1 MVPPNWA
8 ELSHCTFKPYFAS
21 LNYTMKT
28 DTVEATALIEANLEA
43 VWNAL
48 CRPETRYPASVI
60 NGMGEFEESMEDG
73 KTVYYPIAGSPGET
87 GKTIRLGGL
96 SIVDSKTKR
105 SIVWSQSGGGVIR
118 QFSSLLE
125 PKSNG
130 VELRVTVTT
139 EYSGAFSKFLCGT
152 LPGWLRFLFRGKNM
166 AQGYIKNVAEC
177 CSAKYQE
184 IDH

>member
-1 MVPPNWA
+1 
-8 ELSHCTFKPYFAS
+8 
-21 LNYTMKT
+21 MKT
-28 DTVEATALIEANLEA
+28 DTVEATALIEANLDA

-60 NGMGEFEESMEDG
+60 KGMGAFEKSTEDG
-73 KTVYYPIAGSPGET
+73 RTVYYPIAGSPSDT
-87 GKTIRLGGL
+87 GRTIRLGGL
-96 SIVDSKTKR
+96 SIVDSAPNS

-125 PKSNG
+125 PKPNG
-130 VELRVTVTT
+130 VELRVSVTT
-139 EYSGAFSKFLCGT
+139 EYSGAFSKFLSGT
-152 LPGWLRFLFRGKNM
+152 LPGWFRFLFRGKNM

-184 IDH
+184 VDH